1 MNKDLIFTSTKDWDK
16 DKWLRFRKDGIGA
29 SEVGTVLGL
38 NPYKSACELWHE
50 KLDPEPKYS
59 IESINQFM
67 GHYDEEKVADLWQYW
82 DGSPESVVSNY
93 RAGRIVRK
101 CRRVNGYIQNPK
113 YPWLFVS
120 LDRIINKLATGK
132 EGALEIKTINS
143 HEADKWEAGIP
154 MSHVVQLA
162 DQMLVCEFDFG
173 ELAVLK
179 DGRDFQVYPFEV
191 RETIATVIVERTKDF
206 WGTVQEGR
214 MIATQKYHAVREHNM
229 RAANEYQA
237 KLDMLE
243 PEPDGSEAYERF
255 MKEKFKKSM
264 AEVGVIAGTD
274 DQLQLAKTYKE
285 LHEKMKAME
294 EEQRKVSNELKR
306 AIADKNKL
314 DFGKAGFVSWAGD
327 PRRFSVKLKV
337 S

>member
-1 MNKDLIFTSTKDWDK
+1 MNKDLIFTSTKDWSPE
-16 DKWLRFRKDGIGA
+16 KWLRFRKDGVGA

-38 NPYKSACELWHE
+38 NPYKSACELFHE
-50 KLDPEPKYS
+50 KLDPEPFYS

-82 DGSPESVVSNY
+82 EGSPESVVSNY
-93 RAGRIVRK
+93 RAARIVRK

-120 LDRIINKLATGK
+120 LDRIINKAGTGK

-143 HEADKWEAGIP
+143 YEADKWEAGIP

-179 DGRDFQVYPFEV
+179 DGRDLQVYPFEL
-191 RETIATVIVERTKDF
+191 RETMAAVIIEQTKIF
-206 WGTVQEGR
+206 WDKVMQGR
-214 MIATQKYHAVREHNM
+214 MIATQKFQAVRDFNM
-229 RAANEYQA
+229 KAANEYQA
-237 KLDMLE
+237 QLDLLE

-255 MKEKFKKSM
+255 MKDKFKKSM
-264 AEVGVIAGTD
+264 AEVGVIAGTEE
-274 DQLQLAKTYKE
+274 QLQLAITYKD
-285 LHEKMKAME
+285 LHEQMKVLE
-294 EEQRKVSNELKR
+294 ERQRKASNELKR

-327 PRRFSVKLKV
+327 PRRFSVKLKK
-337 S
+337 